1 MIASKSGKFL
11 NYVKKFLVMSFFSSL
26 VAYSISSRCQGMDNS
41 GSSMSGTSE
50 GSESEKFNG
59 ATIEDYENG
68 EKIVIYNLDQE
79 NQIATAEILKNGV
92 TVEGIK
98 SDKNDEEKDYK
109 VTSIKCGK
117 NIKKFILDLSREVP
131 EKIEIDCEDKV
142 EVNIIIPEDDK
153 SKFENLKPGDDDIIF
168 TNGKVVNEIDGDGF
182 IVPVNYTVSVDS
194 SSSRQDNDESSSDE
208 SSSDVSSSDE
218 SSSDESSSGESSSDE
233 SSSDVSSSD
242 ESSSDVS
249 SNDESSSGESSSD
262 VSDVSESDLS
272 YSSSGENFDY
282 SYNKSVPSYKDSS
295 NYSNNS
301 TSYSTK
307 SASIKTGD
315 LDLNT
320 ELFLIGSSAIGTL
333 LTRKKKK

>member
-109 VTSIKCGK
+109 VTSIKCGE
-117 NIKKFILDLSREVP
+117 NINNFTLDLSEGVP
-131 EKIEIDCEDKV
+131 DSKIKIECEKTVKVKLIVPLGYDDNLKVGEEDK
-142 EVNIIIPEDDK
+142 
-153 SKFENLKPGDDDIIF
+153 L
-168 TNGKVVNEIDGDGF
+168 TNGVVSQEAEYDLDQLLF
-182 IVPVNYTVSVDS
+182 SYEVSVDASPSRQGNDES
-194 SSSRQDNDESSSDE
+194 SSGESSSDE
-208 SSSDVSSSDE
+208 SSSDESLSDESSSDE
-218 SSSDESSSGESSSDE
+218 SSSDESSSGESL
-233 SSSDVSSSD
+233 
-242 ESSSDVS
+242 
-249 SNDESSSGESSSD
+249 SD

-272 YSSSGENFDY
+272 YSSSSENFDY

-295 NYSNNS
+295 NYSNNYS
-301 TSYSTK
+301 TNSYSTK

-315 LDLNT
+315 LDINT
-320 ELFLIGSSAIGTL
+320 ELFLIGSSALGTL
-333 LTRKKKK
+333 LMRRKRN

>member
-218 SSSDESSSGESSSDE
+218 SSSDESSSGESSSD
-233 SSSDVSSSD
+233 
-242 ESSSDVS
+242 
-249 SNDESSSGESSSD
+249 

>member
-218 SSSDESSSGESSSDE
+218 SSSD
-233 SSSDVSSSD
+233 
-242 ESSSDVS
+242 VS